1 MTALADGRTPRLEP
15 WEAVTVPVGTVHRTR
30 AEGRT
35 FNLYFGELAADTVF
49 VDGP

>member
-1 MTALADGRTPRLEP
+1 MTDLADGRTPRLEP
-15 WEAVTVPVGTVHRTR
+15 WAAVTVPVGTVHRTR